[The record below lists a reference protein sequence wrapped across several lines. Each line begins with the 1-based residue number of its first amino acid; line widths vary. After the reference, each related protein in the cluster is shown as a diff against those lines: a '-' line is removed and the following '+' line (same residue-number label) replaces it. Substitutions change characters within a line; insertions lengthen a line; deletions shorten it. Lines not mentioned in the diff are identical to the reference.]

1 MKITIRT
8 LVGVTLSLEV
18 NTNDS
23 VRKVKELVQ
32 SRQDE
37 PAFKAWLV
45 QEGYGSAASTSALDP
60 SQQRLIFYGQV
71 MEDGKTLGD
80 YNLVDGMVV
89 QLVLRLPPTDIC
101 ISVKSLDGKVNFKL
115 VTPKTT
121 SVSKLKNDI
130 GAKVDVPSE
139 RVSPDKAYSRLG
151 NFFYSNCEH
160 LANIQQK
167 LIYDNKQLDEDDR
180 TLNDYNILSHTS
192 VRFLVD
198 KSN

>member
-139 RVSPDKAYSRLG
+139 R
-151 NFFYSNCEH
+151 
-160 LANIQQK
+160 QK